1 MTSWANSCRSAMIE
15 PGATIG
21 ILGGGQLGRM
31 AGMAARSLGYD
42 VHVLDPDPNC
52 PASAIASR
60 TIAARFDDADA
71 AGSLAERCAVV
82 TLEIEQIGTAAL
94 AAVAARTALRPGA
107 GAVHIIQDRIRQNEW
122 LDAQGFPV
130 GPFRAVSSRDESV
143 AAFETLG
150 RCIFKSTSGG
160 YDGRG
165 QVRVST
171 ADGAAAAW
179 TSLGARPCL
188 VEQFLDIDVEISML
202 VARRP
207 APVGS
212 ARDPEMV
219 LFPPS
224 FNSHTQGIL
233 DWAVLPARVPDATVA
248 RADEIARGIA
258 GSLGVEG
265 LLAVEMFVLA
275 DGRLLVNELAPRPHN
290 TFHSTERGCAT
301 SQFEQLV
308 RAVCDL
314 PLGSTEV
321 LRPAAIANLLG
332 DLWSDGDPDFAA
344 ALLVPTVRLHLY
356 GKAAARPGRKMGHV
370 SAVGQ
375 TGDEAVAR
383 VLGARDAMSTRTR

>member
-1 MTSWANSCRSAMIE
+1 MIE

-31 AGMAARSLGYD
+31 TGMAARSLGYD

-60 TIAARFDDADA
+60 TIAATFDDASA
-71 AGSLAERCAVV
+71 AASLAERCAVV
-82 TLEIEQIGTAAL
+82 TLEIEQIGTEAL
-94 AAVAARTALRPGA
+94 AAVAACTPLRPSA
-107 GAVHIIQDRIRQNEW
+107 KAVHIIQDRIRQKQW
-122 LDAQGFPV
+122 LASSGFPV
-130 GPFRAVSSRDESV
+130 GAFRAVSSRDEGV

-150 RCIFKSTSGG
+150 RCIFKSTRGG

-165 QVRVST
+165 QIRVAS
-171 ADGAAAAW
+171 AEAAAQAW
-179 TSLGARPCL
+179 SALGERPCL
-188 VEQFLDIDVEISML
+188 VEQFLDIEGEISML

-207 APVGS
+207 ASGAS
-212 ARDPEMV
+212 GEPERV
-219 LFPPS
+219 VFPPA
-224 FNSHTQGIL
+224 FNHHEHGIL
-233 DWAVLPARVPDATVA
+233 DWSVLPAGVRADAVRQGETVA
-248 RADEIARGIA
+248 TGIA
-258 GSLGVEG
+258 TALGVEG
-265 LLAVEMFVLA
+265 LIAVEMFLVR

-332 DLWSDGDPDFAA
+332 DLWTDGLPDFAA
-344 ALLVPTVRLHLY
+344 SLAVPTVRLHLY
-356 GKAAARPGRKMGHV
+356 GKTSARPGRKMGHL
-370 SAVGQ
+370 SAVGL

-383 VLGARDAMSTRTR
+383 VLEARTASVRR

>member
-1 MTSWANSCRSAMIE
+1 MT
-15 PGATIG
+15 
-21 ILGGGQLGRM
+21 
-31 AGMAARSLGYD
+31 GMAARSLGYD
-42 VHVLDPDPNC
+42 VHVLDPDPHC

-60 TIAARFDDADA
+60 TVAARFDDADA
-71 AGSLAERCAVV
+71 AASLAERCAVV

-94 AAVAARTALRPGA
+94 AAVAARTPLRPSA
-107 GAVHIIQDRIRQNEW
+107 AAVHIIQDRIRQNEW
-122 LDAQGFPV
+122 LDAHGFPV

-143 AAFETLG
+143 AAYEALG

-165 QVRVST
+165 QVRVAT
-171 ADGAAAAW
+171 ADGAADAW
-179 TSLGARPCL
+179 ASLGARPCL

-207 APVGS
+207 SLGGS
-212 ARDPEMV
+212 AEPELV
-219 LFPPS
+219 VFPPS

-233 DWAVLPARVPDATVA
+233 DWSVLPASVPEAVVT

-258 GSLGVEG
+258 RSLGIEG
-265 LLAVEMFVLA
+265 LIAVELFLLR
-275 DGRLLVNELAPRPHN
+275 DGQLLVNELAPRPHN

-314 PLGSTEV
+314 PLGSTEI

-332 DLWSDGDPDFAA
+332 DLWANGVPDFAA
-344 ALLVPTVRLHLY
+344 ALREPTVRLHLY
-356 GKAAARPGRKMGHV
+356 GKASARPGRKMGHL

-375 TGDEAVAR
+375 TGEEAIAR
-383 VLGARDAMSTRTR
+383 VLRARDAMRR